1 MRVSSLSHSFDE
13 GGEGGVVNHFPARRS
28 QRSSGPGSPIGS
40 LNASSRSVSD
50 GDEESATAGATAAGA
65 GSFTPQPPPGAYS
78 SRRYAVDRFE
88 NRFDPGFDDDDDD
101 ACVFNTRRSELG
113 LSNSSLDRF
122 VGGGNAPPPRL
133 VVPGGPED
141 DDAVVVTVEPP
152 TRSIASPMHPHG
164 FGGYDDDFQLAADLN
179 SPSAGLDGRPGR
191 RTYGGRGR
199 GARGGRGS
207 VERTIQTP
215 SKLHGAPRAAR
226 GGEADGVEKEGED
239 GGGVY
244 MDGEGPG
251 ANAARGHPSTAVI
264 RASRAASEVGD
275 EDPAEGGAEGGADL
289 NDDDDDDRG
298 IEPIAETLEPHRDSN
313 GIAYYPNGSAP
324 TRDGDDDDGLG
335 LSSDDESGQL
345 RMMRESQI
353 IVVSDMPSRG
363 GHSRGA
369 DSSTSG
375 DGGWGGIGG
384 AGGWSSR
391 PGTGSSSIWGKQTNS
406 RGFST
411 PAGLRLFTPDLI
423 LSGGERRSTV
433 PPPMGAH
440 DVTGGGT
447 RTTSDAANAREPP
460 VNGSKEPLHVVNGEA
475 NVARAGPIGSKPN
488 SPSFAGKN
496 EIKSEGENKEE
507 PAELDLIY
515 DPVLNYYFDPKS
527 NTYYELKT

>member
-1 MRVSSLSHSFDE
+1 MTFGASLKTPGGARRTQANAQPRAHTVGGASPRSRGSRLSTGALPALSPRGRERSARGLDFGPSLRSREGGFDDVDLGGSMRVSSLSHSFDA
-13 GGEGGVVNHFPARRS
+13 GGVGGVVNHFPGQGCSR
-28 QRSSGPGSPIGS
+28 RSSGIGSPSGS
-40 LNASSRSVSD
+40 PNASSGSVSD
-50 GDEESATAGATAAGA
+50 GDEESATAVVAHPARGA
-65 GSFTPQPPPGAYS
+65 TPQPPPWAHQQAVRGRPFRKPFRS
-78 SRRYAVDRFE
+78 GFRRRRHAQH
-88 NRFDPGFDDDDDD
+88 
-101 ACVFNTRRSELG
+101 ACSELG

-239 GGGVY
+239 GGKGVY

-275 EDPAEGGAEGGADL
+275 EDPAEGGADL
-289 NDDDDDDRG
+289 NDDDDDRG
-298 IEPIAETLEPHRDSN
+298 IEPIAETLEPT
-313 GIAYYPNGSAP
+313 ATP
-324 TRDGDDDDGLG
+324 TASRTTPTDRLPPATATTTTGWA
-335 LSSDDESGQL
+335 LSSDDES
-345 RMMRESQI
+345 
-353 IVVSDMPSRG
+353 VSFGDAGEPDHRG
-363 GHSRGA
+363 VGHAVARGHSRGA

-375 DGGWGGIGG
+375 DGGGGGSAGLGLVLPARDGFVVDLGKTNQQPGFSRPRVCARSPPTSSCPGASGG
-384 AGGWSSR
+384 AR
-391 PGTGSSSIWGKQTNS
+391 CP
-406 RGFST
+406 
-411 PAGLRLFTPDLI
+411 
-423 LSGGERRSTV
+423 RRWV
-433 PPPMGAH
+433 P
-440 DVTGGGT
+440 
-447 RTTSDAANAREPP
+447 TT
-460 VNGSKEPLHVVNGEA
+460 
-475 NVARAGPIGSKPN
+475 
-488 SPSFAGKN
+488 
-496 EIKSEGENKEE
+496 
-507 PAELDLIY
+507 
-515 DPVLNYYFDPKS
+515 
-527 NTYYELKT
+527 